1 MAIKMTNLSEKVIG
15 VGEVTVLP
23 GETKE
28 VPIAFETS
36 PILEV
41 YKNMGLVSLSGKST
55 AATKAAAEK
64 KAEEDKA
71 KAEAEAKAAAEKK
84 AEEDKAKAEAEAKA
98 AAEKKAKLDGLK
110 DASDEEVAALA
121 QELGINPA
129 ECKDLADV
137 RKKVK
142 AALSK

>member
-15 VGEVTVLP
+15 IGEVTVLP

-28 VPIAFETS
+28 VPRAFETS

-55 AATKAAAEK
+55 AAT
-64 KAEEDKA
+64 
-71 KAEAEAKAAAEKK
+71 KAAAEKK

>member
-1 MAIKMTNLSEKVIG
+1 MAIKTTNLSEKVIG
-15 VGEVTVLP
+15 VGEATVLP

-28 VPIAFETS
+28 VPRAFETS

-41 YKNMGLVSLSGKST
+41 YKNMGLVSLSGKPT
-55 AATKAAAEK
+55 AATKAVAEK

-71 KAEAEAKAAAEKK
+71 KAEAEAKAT
-84 AEEDKAKAEAEAKA
+84 
-98 AAEKKAKLDGLK
+98 AEKKAKLDSLK
-110 DASDEEVAALA
+110 DASDEDVAALA

>member
-15 VGEVTVLP
+15 VGEATVLP

-28 VPIAFETS
+28 VPRAFETS

-41 YKNMGLVSLSGKST
+41 YKNMGLVSLSGRPT
-55 AATKAAAEK
+55 AATKAV
-64 KAEEDKA
+64 
-71 KAEAEAKAAAEKK
+71 AEKK

-98 AAEKKAKLDGLK
+98 AAEKKAKLDSLK
-110 DASDEEVAALA
+110 DASDEDVAALA

>member
-23 GETKE
+23 GETKV
-28 VPIAFETS
+28 VPIAFESS

-84 AEEDKAKAEAEAKA
+84 A
-98 AAEKKAKLDGLK
+98 KLDSLK
-110 DASDEEVAALA
+110 DASDEDVAALA

>member
-15 VGEVTVLP
+15 VGDATVLP

-28 VPIAFETS
+28 VPRAFETS

-41 YKNMGLVSLSGKST
+41 YKNMGLVSLSGKPT
-55 AATKAAAEK
+55 AATKAV
-64 KAEEDKA
+64 
-71 KAEAEAKAAAEKK
+71 AEKK

-98 AAEKKAKLDGLK
+98 AAEKKAKLDSLK
-110 DASDEEVAALA
+110 DASDEDVAALA

>member
-15 VGEVTVLP
+15 VGEATVLP

-28 VPIAFETS
+28 VPRAFETS

-41 YKNMGLVSLSGKST
+41 YKNMGLVSLSGKPT
-55 AATKAAAEK
+55 AATKAVAEK

-71 KAEAEAKAAAEKK
+71 KAEAEAKA
-84 AEEDKAKAEAEAKA
+84 
-98 AAEKKAKLDGLK
+98 EKKAKLDSLK
-110 DASDEEVAALA
+110 DASDEDVAALA

>member
-41 YKNMGLVSLSGKST
+41 YKNMGLVSLSGKPT
-55 AATKAAAEK
+55 AATKAAADK

-71 KAEAEAKAAAEKK
+71 KAEAEAKAAA
-84 AEEDKAKAEAEAKA
+84 D
-98 AAEKKAKLDGLK
+98 KKAKLDSLK
-110 DASDEEVAALA
+110 DASDEDVAALA

>member
-15 VGEVTVLP
+15 VGEATVLP

-28 VPIAFETS
+28 VPRAFETS

-41 YKNMGLVSLSGKST
+41 YKNMGLVSLSGKPA

-84 AEEDKAKAEAEAKA
+84 A
-98 AAEKKAKLDGLK
+98 KLDSLK
-110 DASDEEVAALA
+110 DASDEDVAALA

>member
-55 AATKAAAEK
+55 SAT
-64 KAEEDKA
+64 
-71 KAEAEAKAAAEKK
+71 KAAAEKK

-110 DASDEEVAALA
+110 DASDEEVAVLA

>member
-15 VGEVTVLP
+15 VGEETVLP

-28 VPIAFETS
+28 VPRAFETS

-41 YKNMGLVSLSGKST
+41 YKNMGLVSLSGKPT

-84 AEEDKAKAEAEAKA
+84 A
-98 AAEKKAKLDGLK
+98 KLDSLK
-110 DASDEEVAALA
+110 DTSDEDVAALA

>member
-28 VPIAFETS
+28 VPLAFETS
-36 PILEV
+36 PILKV

-55 AATKAAAEK
+55 AATKASAEK

-71 KAEAEAKAAAEKK
+71 KAEAEAEKK
-84 AEEDKAKAEAEAKA
+84 V
-98 AAEKKAKLDGLK
+98 KLDSLK
-110 DASDEEVAALA
+110 DASDEDVAALA
-121 QELGINPA
+121 QKLGINPA
-129 ECKDLADV
+129 ECKDLSDV

>member
-36 PILEV
+36 PILEA
-41 YKNMGLVSLSGKST
+41 YKNMGLVSLSGKPT
-55 AATKAAAEK
+55 ATT
-64 KAEEDKA
+64 
-71 KAEAEAKAAAEKK
+71 
-84 AEEDKAKAEAEAKA
+84 KA
-98 AAEKKAKLDGLK
+98 AAEKKAKLDSLK
-110 DASDEEVAALA
+110 DASDEDVAALA

>member
-64 KAEEDKA
+64 KAEED
-71 KAEAEAKAAAEKK
+71 E
-84 AEEDKAKAEAEAKA
+84 AKAEAEAKA
-98 AAEKKAKLDGLK
+98 AAEKKAKLDSLK

>member
-15 VGEVTVLP
+15 VGEATVLP

-28 VPIAFETS
+28 VPRAFETS

-41 YKNMGLVSLSGKST
+41 YKNMGLVSLSGKPT
-55 AATKAAAEK
+55 AATKAV
-64 KAEEDKA
+64 
-71 KAEAEAKAAAEKK
+71 AEKK

-98 AAEKKAKLDGLK
+98 AAEKKAKLDSLK
-110 DASDEEVAALA
+110 DASDEDVAALA

-142 AALSK
+142 AVLSK

>member
-23 GETKE
+23 GETEE

-84 AEEDKAKAEAEAKA
+84 A
-98 AAEKKAKLDGLK
+98 KLDSLK
-110 DASDEEVAALA
+110 DASDEDVAALA

>member
-15 VGEVTVLP
+15 VGEATVLP

-28 VPIAFETS
+28 VPRAFETS

-41 YKNMGLVSLSGKST
+41 YKNMGLLSLSGKPT
-55 AATKAAAEK
+55 AATKAV
-64 KAEEDKA
+64 
-71 KAEAEAKAAAEKK
+71 AEKK

-98 AAEKKAKLDGLK
+98 AAEKKAKLDSLK
-110 DASDEEVAALA
+110 DASDEDVASLA

-129 ECKDLADV
+129 ECKDLTDV

>member
-15 VGEVTVLP
+15 VGEATVLP

-28 VPIAFETS
+28 VPRAFETS

-41 YKNMGLVSLSGKST
+41 YKNMGLVSLSGKPT
-55 AATKAAAEK
+55 AATKDAS
-64 KAEEDKA
+64 
-71 KAEAEAKAAAEKK
+71 EKK

-98 AAEKKAKLDGLK
+98 AAEKKAKLDSLK
-110 DASDEEVAALA
+110 DASDEDVAALA

>member
-84 AEEDKAKAEAEAKA
+84 A
-98 AAEKKAKLDGLK
+98 KLDGLK

-142 AALSK
+142 AALNK

>member
-28 VPIAFETS
+28 VPRAFETS

-41 YKNMGLVSLSGKST
+41 YKNMGLVSLSGKPT

-71 KAEAEAKAAAEKK
+71 KAEAEAKAV
-84 AEEDKAKAEAEAKA
+84 
-98 AAEKKAKLDGLK
+98 AEKKAKLDGLK

>member
-28 VPIAFETS
+28 VPVAFETS

-41 YKNMGLVSLSGKST
+41 YKNMGLVSLSGKTT
-55 AATKAAAEK
+55 AASKVAAEK
-64 KAEEDKA
+64 KADEDKA
-71 KAEAEAKAAAEKK
+71 NAEAEAKV
-84 AEEDKAKAEAEAKA
+84 
-98 AAEKKAKLDGLK
+98 AAEKKAKLDSLK
-110 DASDEEVAALA
+110 DASDEDVAALA

-129 ECKDLADV
+129 DCKDLADV

>member
-84 AEEDKAKAEAEAKA
+84 A
-98 AAEKKAKLDGLK
+98 KLDGLK
-110 DASDEEVAALA
+110 DASDEEVAVLA

-129 ECKDLADV
+129 ECKDLSDV

>member
-15 VGEVTVLP
+15 VGEATVLP

-28 VPIAFETS
+28 VPRAFETS

-41 YKNMGLVSLSGKST
+41 YKNMGLVSLSGKPT
-55 AATKAAAEK
+55 AATKAVAEK

-71 KAEAEAKAAAEKK
+71 KAEAEAKAT
-84 AEEDKAKAEAEAKA
+84 
-98 AAEKKAKLDGLK
+98 AEKKAKLDGLK

>member
-15 VGEVTVLP
+15 VGEATVLP

-28 VPIAFETS
+28 VPRAFETS

-41 YKNMGLVSLSGKST
+41 YKNMGLVSLSGKPT
-55 AATKAAAEK
+55 AATKAV
-64 KAEEDKA
+64 
-71 KAEAEAKAAAEKK
+71 AEKK

-98 AAEKKAKLDGLK
+98 AAEKKAKLDSLK
-110 DASDEEVAALA
+110 DASDEDVAALA

-142 AALSK
+142 AAISK

>member
-71 KAEAEAKAAAEKK
+71 KAEE
-84 AEEDKAKAEAEAKA
+84 EAKA

-110 DASDEEVAALA
+110 DASDEEVAVLA

>member
-84 AEEDKAKAEAEAKA
+84 A
-98 AAEKKAKLDGLK
+98 KLDSLK
-110 DASDEEVAALA
+110 DASDEDVATLA

-142 AALSK
+142 AALSN

>member
-15 VGEVTVLP
+15 VGEATVLP

-28 VPIAFETS
+28 VPRAFETS

-41 YKNMGLVSLSGKST
+41 YKNMGLVSLSGKPT
-55 AATKAAAEK
+55 ATTKAV
-64 KAEEDKA
+64 
-71 KAEAEAKAAAEKK
+71 AEKK

-98 AAEKKAKLDGLK
+98 AAEKKAKLDSLK
-110 DASDEEVAALA
+110 DASDEDVAALA

>member
-84 AEEDKAKAEAEAKA
+84 A
-98 AAEKKAKLDGLK
+98 KLDSLK
-110 DASDEEVAALA
+110 DASNEDVAALA

>member
-41 YKNMGLVSLSGKST
+41 YKNMGLVSLTGKST
-55 AATKAAAEK
+55 AAT
-64 KAEEDKA
+64 
-71 KAEAEAKAAAEKK
+71 KAAAEKK

-110 DASDEEVAALA
+110 DASDEEVAVLA

>member
-41 YKNMGLVSLSGKST
+41 YKNMGLVSLSGKPT
-55 AATKAAAEK
+55 AATKAAAER
-64 KAEEDKA
+64 KAEEDKV
-71 KAEAEAKAAAEKK
+71 KAEAEAKAAAER
-84 AEEDKAKAEAEAKA
+84 
-98 AAEKKAKLDGLK
+98 KAKLDSLK
-110 DASDEEVAALA
+110 DASDEDVAALA

>member
-41 YKNMGLVSLSGKST
+41 YKNKIGR
-55 AATKAAAEK
+55 
-64 KAEEDKA
+64 
-71 KAEAEAKAAAEKK
+71 
-84 AEEDKAKAEAEAKA
+84 
-98 AAEKKAKLDGLK
+98 
-110 DASDEEVAALA
+110 ASCRERV
-121 QELGINPA
+121 
-129 ECKDLADV
+129 
-137 RKKVK
+137 
-142 AALSK
+142 

>member
-15 VGEVTVLP
+15 VGEATVLP

-28 VPIAFETS
+28 VPRAFETS

-41 YKNMGLVSLSGKST
+41 YKNMGLVSLSGKPT

-64 KAEEDKA
+64 KA
-71 KAEAEAKAAAEKK
+71 
-84 AEEDKAKAEAEAKA
+84 
-98 AAEKKAKLDGLK
+98 KLDSLK
-110 DASDEEVAALA
+110 DASDEDVAALA

-129 ECKDLADV
+129 ECKDLTDV

>member
-64 KAEEDKA
+64 KAEEDKT
-71 KAEAEAKAAAEKK
+71 
-84 AEEDKAKAEAEAKA
+84 KA
-98 AAEKKAKLDGLK
+98 AAEKKAKLDSLK
-110 DASDEEVAALA
+110 DASDEDVAALA

>member
-28 VPIAFETS
+28 VPVAFETS

-41 YKNMGLVSLSGKST
+41 YKNMGLVSLSGKAT

-64 KAEEDKA
+64 KA
-71 KAEAEAKAAAEKK
+71 
-84 AEEDKAKAEAEAKA
+84 
-98 AAEKKAKLDGLK
+98 KLDSLK

>member
-23 GETKE
+23 WETKE

-84 AEEDKAKAEAEAKA
+84 A
-98 AAEKKAKLDGLK
+98 KLDGLK
-110 DASDEEVAALA
+110 DASDEEVAVLA

>member
-28 VPIAFETS
+28 VPRAFETS
-36 PILEV
+36 PMLEV
-41 YKNMGLVSLSGKST
+41 YKNMGLVSLSGKSP
-55 AATKAAAEK
+55 AAT
-64 KAEEDKA
+64 
-71 KAEAEAKAAAEKK
+71 KAAAEKK